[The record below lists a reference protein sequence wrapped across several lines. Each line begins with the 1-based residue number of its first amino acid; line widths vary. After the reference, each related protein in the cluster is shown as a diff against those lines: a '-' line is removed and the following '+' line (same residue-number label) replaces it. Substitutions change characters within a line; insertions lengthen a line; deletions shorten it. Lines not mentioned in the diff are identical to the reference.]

1 MVVIFPVELPLDVL
15 ITFDLTYDRESSS
28 KRPKWSAWVPA
39 QPLGS
44 NSVQAKL
51 PGESAGTPRLKE
63 NVWGMPLRGNALTV
77 VFTLRHTL
85 HYTRTPAHAELPYP
99 GQLDVFVK
107 VAREIF
113 SPFPKF
119 KVRVQS
125 PVEAIFHSVSLSANS
140 TTALACVGAFLLQN
154 SEKDRDTLSHVDVIL
169 CNILRS
175 QPSLSDWNMSSI
187 ICGNGKV

>member
-1 MVVIFPVELPLDVL
+1 MVVIFPVELPRDVL

-28 KRPKWSAWVPA
+28 KRPKWSSWVPA
-39 QPLGS
+39 QPLGN
-44 NSVQAKL
+44 NSVQVKL
-51 PGESAGTPRLKE
+51 PGESAGTAEGECVGDATAGECTNSCIYTTLYTHT
-63 NVWGMPLRGNALTV
+63 GALR
-77 VFTLRHTL
+77 
-85 HYTRTPAHAELPYP
+85 HAELPYP

-107 VAREIF
+107 MAREIF

-140 TTALACVGAFLLQN
+140 TTALACIGAYLLQN

>member
-1 MVVIFPVELPLDVL
+1 
-15 ITFDLTYDRESSS
+15 
-28 KRPKWSAWVPA
+28 
-39 QPLGS
+39 
-44 NSVQAKL
+44 
-51 PGESAGTPRLKE
+51 
-63 NVWGMPLRGNALTV
+63 MPLRGNV
-77 VFTLRHTL
+77 VTFSVFSLHT
-85 HYTRTPAHAELPYP
+85 PHAELPYP

-125 PVEAIFHSVSLSANS
+125 PVEAIFHNLSQSTNS
-140 TTALACVGAFLLQN
+140 TTALACVGAYLLQN
-154 SEKDRDTLSHVDVIL
+154 IEKDRDTLSHVDVIL

-187 ICGNGKV
+187 ICGNEKMLFPDLFHAVSLC